1 MKTYLKLNNEV
12 LNRYSTTGQLEL
24 EKDRE
29 ATRRYFLEYVNV
41 RLRYFIDIEEKIRYL
56 VDEGYYE
63 KQFIDMYDIDFIK
76 HLYKS
81 IRLQFPFPF
90 IYECE

>member
-1 MKTYLKLNNEV
+1 MKTYLKLNNDV

-63 KQFIDMYDIDFIK
+63 KAFIDMYEMEFIK
-76 HLYKS
+76 KLYKRHMIIIS
-81 IRLQFPFPF
+81 VSHPL
-90 IYECE
+90 

>member
-1 MKTYLKLNNEV
+1 MNTYLKLNNDV

-63 KQFIDMYDIDFIK
+63 KEFID
-76 HLYKS
+76 L
-81 IRLQFPFPF
+81 IRYG
-90 IYECE
+90 IY

>member
-1 MKTYLKLNNEV
+1 M
-12 LNRYSTTGQLEL
+12 

-29 ATRRYFLEYVNV
+29 ATRSYFLEYVNV

-63 KQFIDMYDIDFIK
+63 KEFIDRYDMEFIK
-76 HLYKS
+76 GL
-81 IRLQFPFPF
+81 
-90 IYECE
+90 

>member
-1 MKTYLKLNNEV
+1 MKTYLMLNNDV

-24 EKDRE
+24 ENDRE

-41 RLRYFIDIEEKIRYL
+41 RLRYFIEIEEKIRYL

-63 KQFIDMYDIDFIK
+63 KEFLEMYDMDFI
-76 HLYKS
+76 
-81 IRLQFPFPF
+81 
-90 IYECE
+90 